1 MTEFSKNDVDLI
13 VAVSVLSDQT
23 RRVETRLAEIE
34 QKLDD
39 NTERLARLETQHSNS
54 ASSFNRWAGWG
65 VAAVFLLVEFL
76 LQFVVK

>member
-39 NTERLARLETQHSNS
+39 NSERLARLETQHSNS
-54 ASSFNRWAGWG
+54 ATNFNRWAGWG
-65 VAAVFLLVEFL
+65 VAGVFLVIEFL